1 MIKIKRVYGPPA
13 PRDGFR
19 MLIDRLWP
27 RGLTKEK
34 AYVSEWRKDLAP
46 SIDCESGS
54 TMTRRSGTNLDGAT
68 TKSFDQGQK
77 NYRNLHKRNARQR
90 SQSFTARETRNTIM
104 QWL

>member
-68 TKSFDQGQK
+68 TKSLTKG
-77 NYRNLHKRNARQR
+77 KRITGTCTKETPGNDHNPLRRARPGTQ
-90 SQSFTARETRNTIM
+90 
-104 QWL
+104 